1 MSVTVSPPPTSDGE
15 PIAVVPETAEASVPD
30 EGWVVAPPPDRWNA
44 PAEVAPPRWADVRNA
59 ATNMSRFLGMRL
71 AGWVLLGTGVALL
84 IAGWLL
90 SWLELR
96 VAGVSA
102 IALALVA
109 MLFTL
114 GRPSL
119 VVTMKVPDRHVQV
132 GQRATGELVVRNAG
146 RSLSDLDVALGHLHR
161 HGQRRPAEREE
172 HGHQGKRDR
181 GHPGD

>member
-15 PIAVVPETAEASVPD
+15 PAEGSVA
-30 EGWVVAPPPDRWNA
+30 APPPDRWNA

-59 ATNMSRFLGMRL
+59 ATNMSRFLGMRR
-71 AGWVLLGTGVALL
+71 AGWVLLGTGVVLL

-109 MLFTL
+109 VRFTL
-114 GRPSL
+114 GRP
-119 VVTMKVPDRHVQV
+119 
-132 GQRATGELVVRNAG
+132 
-146 RSLSDLDVALGHLHR
+146 ALAAVSYTRL
-161 HGQRRPAEREE
+161 
-172 HGHQGKRDR
+172 
-181 GHPGD
+181 

>member
-1 MSVTVSPPPTSDGE
+1 MSVTVSPPPTSDGA
-15 PIAVVPETAEASVPD
+15 PAEGS
-30 EGWVVAPPPDRWNA
+30 VVAPPPDRWNA

-59 ATNMSRFLGMRL
+59 AANMSRFLGMRL
-71 AGWVLLGTGVALL
+71 AGWVLLGTGVVLL
-84 IAGWLL
+84 IAGLLL

-119 VVTMKVPDRHVQV
+119 AVTVTARD
-132 GQRATGELVVRNAG
+132 G
-146 RSLSDLDVALGHLHR
+146 RPSVKS
-161 HGQRRPAEREE
+161 
-172 HGHQGKRDR
+172 
-181 GHPGD
+181 